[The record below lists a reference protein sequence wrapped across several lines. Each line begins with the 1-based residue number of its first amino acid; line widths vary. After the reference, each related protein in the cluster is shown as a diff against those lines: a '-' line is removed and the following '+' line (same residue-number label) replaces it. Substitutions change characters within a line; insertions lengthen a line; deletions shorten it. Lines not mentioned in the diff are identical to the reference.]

1 MSAKAADPAQ
11 ATDKPKGKGKK
22 GLVIA
27 LVAVLVLAGAGG
39 GGAWYF
45 MNKKGHDA
53 TAKEEPAHEEEA
65 LSGKHGAAPVY
76 LAMENMVLNLAD
88 PGGERVAQVGI
99 TLELESEK
107 TVEKIKT
114 LMPKVRSG
122 VLMLVSQRTSDE
134 LLKRDGKEKLAID
147 IRAEVSDVLGYEVES
162 SKSSKAKAK
171 AKGDDD
177 EDDEDPPPRRKKRS
191 SYSPVQGVLFSA
203 FIVQ

>member
-1 MSAKAADPAQ
+1 MSAKAADSAT

-27 LVAVLVLAGAGG
+27 VLVGLVLAGGG
-39 GGAWYF
+39 AGGAWYF
-45 MNKKGHDA
+45 MQKKGHDA
-53 TAKEEPAHEEEA
+53 SAKEEPAHEEEA
-65 LSGKHGAAPVY
+65 PSKPGAAPVY

-99 TLELESEK
+99 TLELENEK

-134 LLKRDGKEKLAID
+134 LLKRDGKEQLAID

-162 SKSSKAKAK
+162 SKPAK
-171 AKGDDD
+171 AKGDDA
-177 EDDEDPPPRRKKRS
+177 DDEPAPRKKKQKRAA
-191 SYSPVQGVLFSA
+191 YSPVQGVLFSA

>member
-1 MSAKAADPAQ
+1 MSAKAADPAAP
-11 ATDKPKGKGKK
+11 ATDKPKGKK

-65 LSGKHGAAPVY
+65 PSGKHGAAPVY

-99 TLELESEK
+99 TLELENEK

-162 SKSSKAKAK
+162 SKPAK
-171 AKGDDD
+171 AKGDGADD
-177 EDDEDPPPRRKKRS
+177 EEPAPRRKKRAA
-191 SYSPVQGVLFSA
+191 YSPVQGVLFSA

>member
-1 MSAKAADPAQ
+1 MSAKAADPAAP
-11 ATDKPKGKGKK
+11 ATDKPKGKK

-27 LVAVLVLAGAGG
+27 LVAVLVLAGGG
-39 GGAWYF
+39 GGAAWYF
-45 MNKKGHDA
+45 MNKKAHDA
-53 TAKEEPAHEEEA
+53 TAKEEPAHEEPTA
-65 LSGKHGAAPVY
+65 KPGAAPVY

-99 TLELESEK
+99 TLELENEK

-134 LLKRDGKEKLAID
+134 LLKRDGKEQLAID

-162 SKSSKAKAK
+162 SKPAK
-171 AKGDDD
+171 AKGDDA
-177 EDDEDPPPRRKKRS
+177 DDEPAPRKKKQKRAA
-191 SYSPVQGVLFSA
+191 YSPVQGVLFSA

>member
-1 MSAKAADPAQ
+1 MSAKAADSAT

-27 LVAVLVLAGAGG
+27 LLAGLVLAG
-39 GGAWYF
+39 GGAGAAWYV

-65 LSGKHGAAPVY
+65 PPGKHGAAPVY

-99 TLELESEK
+99 TLELENEK

-162 SKSSKAKAK
+162 SKPAK
-171 AKGDDD
+171 AKGDDA
-177 EDDEDPPPRRKKRS
+177 DDEPAPRKKKSKRAA
-191 SYSPVQGVLFSA
+191 YSPVQGVLFSA

>member
-1 MSAKAADPAQ
+1 VSAKAADPAQ

-27 LVAVLVLAGAGG
+27 LVAVLVLAGGG
-39 GGAWYF
+39 GGAAWYF

-65 LSGKHGAAPVY
+65 PSGKQGAAPVY

-134 LLKRDGKEKLAID
+134 LLKRDGKEQLAID

-162 SKSSKAKAK
+162 SKPAK
-171 AKGDDD
+171 AKGDDA
-177 EDDEDPPPRRKKRS
+177 DDEPAPRKKKQKRAA
-191 SYSPVQGVLFSA
+191 YSPVQGVLFSA

>member
-1 MSAKAADPAQ
+1 MSAKAADPAT
-11 ATDKPKGKGKK
+11 ATDKPKGKSKK

-27 LVAVLVLAGAGG
+27 LLAGLVLAGGG
-39 GGAWYF
+39 AGGAWYF

-65 LSGKHGAAPVY
+65 PAKHGAAPVY

-107 TVEKIKT
+107 TVEKIKV

-134 LLKRDGKEKLAID
+134 LLKRDGKEQLAID

-162 SKSSKAKAK
+162 SAPAKSK
-171 AKGDDD
+171 AKGDDA
-177 EDDEDPPPRRKKRS
+177 DDESAPRKKKQKRAA
-191 SYSPVQGVLFSA
+191 YSPVQGVLFSA